1 MKKDKNY
8 LSPDCQIIELSEDSG
23 FAASVEVNNSKIET
37 WTTSGGDDDWFKQN

>member
-23 FAASVEVNNSKIET
+23 FAASVEVSNSRINE
-37 WTTSGGDDDWFKQN
+37 WTTSDEDNDWFKQN